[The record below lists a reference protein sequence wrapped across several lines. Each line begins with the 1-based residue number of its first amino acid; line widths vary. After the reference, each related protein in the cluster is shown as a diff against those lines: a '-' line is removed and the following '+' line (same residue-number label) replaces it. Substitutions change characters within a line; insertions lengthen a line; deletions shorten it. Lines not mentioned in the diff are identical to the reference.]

1 MEATRGY
8 VGLPSPGFPAS
19 GDMHPRCSSTGP
31 QNGQRCDWVSPVGLS
46 CVRLRRRSAE
56 SMASGSRR
64 RKSTIMPGLAG
75 TRDRE
80 SISVRS
86 ATWTNFPDAGM
97 PGASGGNVTEDPGM
111 KRDQPG

>member
-1 MEATRGY
+1 MGATRGY
-8 VGLPSPGFPAS
+8 VGLLSHGFPAA
-19 GDMHPRCSSTGP
+19 GDLQPRCSSTGL
-31 QNGQRCDWVSPVGLS
+31 QNGQGCDWVSPAGLS
-46 CVRLRRRSAE
+46 CVRLRRCSAE

-86 ATWTNFPDAGM
+86 ATWTNFPDAGI

-111 KRDQPG
+111 KRDQAG